1 MSRSARTLSASRRLV
16 PLVVLAFLLGVLIP
30 AGLFGQATTLARK
43 GAEHAEPFARVAGLR
58 EVAPGRVLVSDGIE
72 ERVLLVELAK
82 GSARQVGRAGPGPQE
97 YKGPDA
103 LHPLPEGRTLLVD
116 LGNSRLTTLGADGA
130 VGESRSFV
138 TEGEDGFSVRL
149 PAGTDARGRL
159 YYQPLIGGPGRQP
172 DSARVVRFDRA
183 TGRADTVAKTALPLV
198 NRRTSGGENNR
209 NERVMPRPFTAQ
221 DAWAPAP
228 DGRIAIA
235 RANPYRLDWVGA
247 DGRITSGTPVAWRP
261 VPIREGDKQEWIE
274 AMANGLSVRV
284 ENRNGQQSM
293 SFSRGGMRDGADP
306 SQFAWPEAKPAF
318 PGGAVRVTP
327 EGEAWVERYVAAGA
341 LRQFDVFDARGR
353 LTRSV
358 LLPAKVRL
366 VGFGQ
371 GVAYGARMDE
381 DGMEWLAAYAR

>member
-1 MSRSARTLSASRRLV
+1 VLRSLA
-16 PLVVLAFLLGVLIP
+16 VVLAFVLGVLLP
-30 AGLFGQATTLARK
+30 VELFGQAAQLQRK
-43 GAEHAEPFARVAGLR
+43 GAEFAEPFARVAGLR
-58 EVAPGRVLVSDGIE
+58 ELAPGRVLVSDGIE
-72 ERVLLVELAK
+72 EKVLLVDLAK

-103 LHPLPEGRTLLVD
+103 LLALPEGRTLLVD

-130 VGESRSFV
+130 IGESRSFV

-149 PAGTDARGRL
+149 PTGTDARGRL
-159 YYQPLIGGPGRQP
+159 YYQPLIGGPGGQP

-183 TGRADTVAKTALPLV
+183 TGRADTVARTALPAV

-209 NERVMPRPFTAQ
+209 NERVMPRPFTSQ
-221 DAWAPAP
+221 DAWAAAP

-247 DGRITSGTPVAWRP
+247 DGRITTGTPVAWRP
-261 VPIREGDKQEWIE
+261 VPIRDGDKQEWIE

-284 ENRNGQQSM
+284 ENRNGQQSI
-293 SFSRGGMRDGADP
+293 SFARGGMRDGADP
-306 SQFAWPEAKPAF
+306 SQFTWPEAKPAF
-318 PGGAVRVTP
+318 PAGAVRVTP

-341 LRQFDVFDARGR
+341 PRQFDVFDARGR
-353 LTRSV
+353 LVRSV
-358 LLPAKVRL
+358 SLPAGVRL

-371 GVAYGARMDE
+371 GVAYGARADD
-381 DGMEWLAAYAR
+381 DGMEWLAAYTR